1 MWRFPSSGYAL
12 RGMTF
17 LLFLFPLEIPIVGLR
32 PSGNDVW
39 GVRAVRMGN
48 DVGVGKLSG
57 KRKFPIYYIGSAE
70 NDIFLTF
77 SQKKLSFAF

>member
-1 MWRFPSSGYAL
+1 
-12 RGMTF
+12 MTCG
-17 LLFLFPLEIPIVGLR
+17 VGGLYV
-32 PSGNDVW
+32 P
-39 GVRAVRMGN
+39 GN
-48 DVGVGKLSG
+48 DVGVGKLGG